1 MLTLTDVARGKLE
14 EVIAQQT
21 QHGAKVFGLRLMAQA
36 GCCSGPRFGM
46 ALAEHAEE
54 GDWVGEFGGV
64 KVLVDA
70 ESAPLVEGAHIDY
83 VESLERS
90 GFMIQ
95 ASESA
100 PKGGGSCG
108 CGSGGHAHAHD
119 ESGSG
124 GGCGCGGH

>member
-1 MLTLTDVARGKLE
+1 MLTLTDTARGKLE
-14 EVIAQQT
+14 EVISQQT

-70 ESAPLVEGAHIDY
+70 ESAPLVQGAHIDY
-83 VESLERS
+83 VETLERS

-95 ASESA
+95 ASESV
-100 PKGGGSCG
+100 PKGGGTCG
-108 CGSGGHAHAHD
+108 CQSGEAASGEHSH
-119 ESGSG
+119 GSG